1 MGPILCET
9 RLRLVY
15 GRTWWSSSGRS
26 RCSWSQSCSRSVCNE
41 APYETKLMFPYETR
55 LMALIIP
62 YETRLMTWTGP
73 GGVHPTDRAAAGP
86 SHARAFPLSDA
97 HPQVIPELQTKPQT
111 PNPKP
116 QTPNPKPQTHPKQKL
131 KPRTQIWNPR
141 IVLLPAPLKTFQ
153 TRILASSGI
162 GGDASDI
169 YQAAAMLCARHANG
183 SAVPFEA
190 RQVRVLN
197 VAPS

>member
-97 HPQVIPELQTKPQT
+97 HPQVIPELQTKPHT

-116 QTPNPKPQTHPKQKL
+116 QTPNPKPQTPNPPQTKTKAQNPNLEPQNSFVTGTPKNISNQDSRVIRHWRRRVRYL
-131 KPRTQIWNPR
+131 PSGRDALRAPRQR
-141 IVLLPAPLKTFQ
+141 L
-153 TRILASSGI
+153 SGTLR
-162 GGDASDI
+162 G
-169 YQAAAMLCARHANG
+169 
-183 SAVPFEA
+183 
-190 RQVRVLN
+190 
-197 VAPS
+197 